1 MTHNELEFISRE
13 FNDFY
18 RVKGIKRHKTIVDT
32 PQQNGQIKRMYK
44 TIFDKVRCMFLG
56 VGLPKFLR
64 REAAKNIIYLINKSS
79 PSTINYKPIM
89 EV

>member
-1 MTHNELEFISRE
+1 
-13 FNDFY
+13 
-18 RVKGIKRHKTIVDT
+18 
-32 PQQNGQIKRMYK
+32 
-44 TIFDKVRCMFLG
+44 MFLG